1 MEKIIDYNAV
11 ARLSEYAT
19 DVSEVKGSYIV
30 LNLTAGNH
38 DALEIES
45 MPQRVGGTLWI
56 LMRGGSPWEVEIN
69 LESHTVKPDTLILG
83 FPNMLIQFKEALP
96 RDVEAYVMFFDVSF
110 IQNINL
116 NLTSIPVLPIAKR
129 PDPIGRLTGEYVELL
144 TKYIDLL
151 GQTAAHNIDLTL
163 TRNVAASLVAAMM
176 YQLIQFYMV
185 DVIDTATDAALAN
198 TPQRRSDYVRDFMK
212 LVHRHFI
219 RERSVSFYADKLFI
233 SPKYL
238 SLLVKEAT
246 GRSASRWIDD
256 FVVMEAKNMLRY
268 SGKNIQQVAYA
279 LNFTTQS
286 SFGKY
291 FKHLTGMSPTEY
303 QKS

>member
-30 LNLTAGNH
+30 LNLTVGNH
-38 DALEIES
+38 DDFEIES
-45 MPQRVGGTLWI
+45 MPKRIGGTLWI
-56 LMRGGSPWEVEIN
+56 LVRGGSPWKVEIN
-69 LESHTVKPDTLILG
+69 LETHTVEPGTLILG
-83 FPNMLIQFKEALP
+83 FPNMLIHFKEPMPA
-96 RDVEAYVMFFDVSF
+96 DMEAYVMFFDVSF
-110 IQNINL
+110 IQNVNL
-116 NLTSIPVLPIAKR
+116 NLSSFAVPPIVKC
-129 PDPIGRLTGEYVELL
+129 PDPVRKLTGQYVELL
-144 TKYIDLL
+144 SKYIELL
-151 GQTAAHNIDLTL
+151 GLTAANNVDLSL
-163 TRNVAASLVAAMM
+163 TQNVATSLVAAML
-176 YQLIQFYMV
+176 YQLLQFYMSH
-185 DVIDTATDAALAN
+185 VIDTATDAALAN
-198 TPQRRSDYVRDFMK
+198 TPQRRSDYVREFMK
-212 LVHRHFI
+212 LVHGHFI
-219 RERSVSFYADKLFI
+219 RERAVTFYADKLYI

-279 LNFTTQS
+279 LNFSTQS